1 MISPTMLNQEARTIL
16 MSRQLENELA
26 YTYIYFFTPPPAA
39 ASRRVE
45 A

>member
-1 MISPTMLNQEARTIL
+1 MTL
-16 MSRQLENELA
+16 MSRQFENELA
-26 YTYIYFFTPPPAA
+26 YSYVYYFFTLPSAA

>member
-1 MISPTMLNQEARTIL
+1 MNL
-16 MSRQLENELA
+16 MSRQFENELA
-26 YTYIYFFTPPPAA
+26 YTYIYFFTPLLAA

>member
-1 MISPTMLNQEARTIL
+1 MSF
-16 MSRQLENELA
+16 MSRQFENEYA
-26 YTYIYFFTPPPAA
+26 YTYIYFFTPPAAA

>member
-1 MISPTMLNQEARTIL
+1 
-16 MSRQLENELA
+16 MSRQLTNEIA
-26 YTYIYFFTPPPAA
+26 TSTIYTYFAPPSAA